1 MTIIGHKPKPLI
13 LPASLRAVNGD
24 RLASAPAAKA
34 RPRPRVV
41 DLRVSAI
48 VHGFYAIIPPAMP
61 WHSDE
66 FEKSSLV
73 Q

>member
-24 RLASAPAAKA
+24 RLASYAKTAAA
-34 RPRPRVV
+34 RPRVV
-41 DLRVSAI
+41 DLRVSAV
-48 VHGFYAIIPPAMP
+48 VHGFYAIIPPEMP
-61 WHSDE
+61 WHRDDLP
-66 FEKSSLV
+66 KSSLA